1 MSQAWVSIALLVL
14 ILALI
19 PLILK
24 WFQQRYG
31 LGVRGSAS
39 SSRIVSVLPLGPQQ
53 RVVTVEVGA
62 PGQQTW
68 LTLGVT
74 PQSITCLHVGP
85 APTQEVQTTETVL
98 SGSTS
103 LP

>member
-19 PLILK
+19 PLALK

-31 LGVRGSAS
+31 LGVRGATS
-39 SSRIVSVLPLGPQQ
+39 SSRIVSVLALGPQQ
-53 RVVTVEVGA
+53 RVVTVEVGP

-68 LTLGVT
+68 LTLGVS
-74 PQSITCLHVGP
+74 PQSITCLHSVSAP
-85 APTQEVQTTETVL
+85 ANAMRTPDTAQISAITP
-98 SGSTS
+98 S
-103 LP
+103 

>member
-19 PLILK
+19 PLALK

-31 LGVRGSAS
+31 LGTRGATSA
-39 SSRIVSVLPLGPQQ
+39 SRIVSVLALGPQQ
-53 RVVTVEVGA
+53 RVVTIEVGP

-68 LTLGVT
+68 LTLGVS
-74 PQSITCLHVGP
+74 PQSITCLHSVP
-85 APTQEVQTTETVL
+85 VPVNAVQTTETAQISATTL
-98 SGSTS
+98 S
-103 LP
+103 